1 MLPVDLVMSR
11 SQNPAAFTV
20 QNTAGNQHNSGYFY
34 IKILNLSIKKKQ
46 TKKTRWVLVMTLKS
60 RWLVCKHEDSGR
72 KEIAASL
79 LLQLWKV
86 EIENYRTNL
95 ARRLTILICVLWIW
109 LRFYLKKKKKKKW
122 ANAWIFFSCIMLLFN
137 YYHESNSLWS
147 NMLYSIQVYV
157 CV

>member
-109 LRFYLKKKKKKKW
+109 LRFYLKKKKKKW

>member
-109 LRFYLKKKKKKKW
+109 LRFYLKKKKKKG

>member
-60 RWLVCKHEDSGR
+60 R
-72 KEIAASL
+72 
-79 LLQLWKV
+79 
-86 EIENYRTNL
+86 
-95 ARRLTILICVLWIW
+95 
-109 LRFYLKKKKKKKW
+109 
-122 ANAWIFFSCIMLLFN
+122 
-137 YYHESNSLWS
+137 
-147 NMLYSIQVYV
+147 
-157 CV
+157 